1 MNLTSPHINIKGF
14 IVANGATDYDT
25 DPFISTW
32 EVCNAF
38 DLIPNDFYQQYVK
51 AGCQMYLNNMKII
64 DPEPCPQMF
73 KWLKE
78 RQNEFNVY
86 DLRTP

>member
-25 DPFISTW
+25 DPYISTW
-32 EVCNAF
+32 EVSNAF

-51 AGCQMYLNNMKII
+51 AGCQMSLLNVKVI

>member
-25 DPFISTW
+25 DPYISTW
-32 EVCNAF
+32 EISNAF

-51 AGCQMYLNNMKII
+51 AGCQMSLLNVKVI

>member
-14 IVANGATDYDT
+14 IVANGATYYDT

-51 AGCQMYLNNMKII
+51 AGCQMYLKNMKII

-73 KWLKE
+73 KWL
-78 RQNEFNVY
+78 
-86 DLRTP
+86 